1 MTGLRPRYTRIEQLT
16 ETLLAG
22 AGVGGPAV
30 PVDAIVQARGITIQ
44 PTTSLGD
51 VSGLVLRKGRDIII
65 GVNKKEALTRQ
76 RFTIAHELAHALLHH
91 GEEVRFDKDFRVNLR
106 SETSGLGVD
115 VEEIE
120 ANFFAAC
127 LLMPRRFLEADP
139 AAAMVD
145 VENAQAVAVLAKRYG
160 VSAHAMSIRL
170 GNLAVR
176 RS

>member
-1 MTGLRPRYTRIEQLT
+1 MIDSGPRFRRIQQLADA
-16 ETLLAG
+16 LLIK
-22 AGVGGPAV
+22 AGVMAPPV
-30 PVDAIVQARGITIQ
+30 PVEDIIRSRGITIQ
-44 PTTSLGD
+44 PTASLGD
-51 VSGLVLRKGRDIII
+51 VSGLVLRKGKETVI
-65 GVNKKEALTRQ
+65 GVNKKQVPTRQ
-76 RFTIAHELAHALLHH
+76 RFTLAHELAHALLHH

-106 SETSGLGVD
+106 SVISGLGID

-139 AAAMVD
+139 EAALVD
-145 VENAQAVAVLAKRYG
+145 VEDAQAVAKLAKRYG

-176 RS
+176 RG

>member
-1 MTGLRPRYTRIEQLT
+1 MIGNRPRYTRIEQMA
-16 ETLLAG
+16 ETLLIE
-22 AGVGGPAV
+22 AGVSGPAV

-51 VSGLVLRKGRDIII
+51 VSGLVLRKGQDITI
-65 GVNKKEALTRQ
+65 GVNTKEAPTRQ
-76 RFTIAHELAHALLHH
+76 RFTIAHEFAHALLHH
-91 GEEVRFDKDFRVNLR
+91 GEEVRFDKDFRINLR

-139 AAAMVD
+139 AAAVVD
-145 VENAQAVAVLAKRYG
+145 VENSRAVAALAKRYG

-170 GNLAVR
+170 GNLAIKR
-176 RS
+176 G